1 VDSGHSC
8 HEGVGPRIPWRCV
21 TSRRAVDLSVARLD
35 AGGLGSQRRDSW
47 QVASLYLEQTK
58 PVGPVAACG
67 QHWYLGFGRLDRAE
81 AYWSWVPGMA
91 WLAAFLSARTD
102 GVNPTA
108 LE

>member
-1 VDSGHSC
+1 M
-8 HEGVGPRIPWRCV
+8 
-21 TSRRAVDLSVARLD
+21 ALLD
-35 AGGLGSQRRDSW
+35 AGGLGSQRRESW

-102 GVNPTA
+102 GVNPAA

>member
-1 VDSGHSC
+1 M
-8 HEGVGPRIPWRCV
+8 
-21 TSRRAVDLSVARLD
+21 ALLD
-35 AGGLGSQRRDSW
+35 AGGLGIPRRVPGRW
-47 QVASLYLEQTK
+47 LALYLEQTK

-102 GVNPTA
+102 GVNPAA